1 MDTALASAEAE
12 ILTSLVPQREGRIYP
27 RAVSKP
33 ISPYPS
39 RRTRPGP
46 ISQHAHYTIT
56 TTTPAKPASTYT
68 HQHKHP
74 GSPHSNPP

>member
-1 MDTALASAEAE
+1 MNTALASAEAE
-12 ILTSLVPQREGRIYP
+12 ILTSLVPEREGRIYP
-27 RAVSKP
+27 RAVTKA

-46 ISQHAHYTIT
+46 IAQHAQYTLTIT
-56 TTTPAKPASTYT
+56 TPATPAGIQP

-74 GSPHSNPP
+74 ETPPSNPP